1 MNNKIILKSIVS
13 FVLFTLIA
21 EVVFAQEAVKKG
33 TIKEGN
39 VGGYMITKVEKVDT
53 TYNAG
58 YSMYV
63 AAFPLIREY
72 PGRQFQSG
80 LFGTWMFPRNDKPL
94 PVEKVYTDVEGGL
107 G

>member
-39 VGGYMITKVEKVDT
+39 VGGYMIYKEKILYYGVN
-53 TYNAG
+53 Y
-58 YSMYV
+58 
-63 AAFPLIREY
+63 
-72 PGRQFQSG
+72 
-80 LFGTWMFPRNDKPL
+80 
-94 PVEKVYTDVEGGL
+94 
-107 G
+107 